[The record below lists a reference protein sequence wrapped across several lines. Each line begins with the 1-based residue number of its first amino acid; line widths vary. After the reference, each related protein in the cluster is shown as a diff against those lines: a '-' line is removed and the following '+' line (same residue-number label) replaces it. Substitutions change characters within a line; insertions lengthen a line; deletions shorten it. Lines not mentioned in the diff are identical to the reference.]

1 MDTTVRLQPR
11 KVHPADLVPPRPIV
25 YPSVAAASFDERLE
39 ARDAVRHAVDMF
51 GADLSLLCSG
61 QDAVL
66 VDVALSVDPTIE
78 LVFIDTGFHF
88 DETINTMLAIAERYR
103 PRLRVVTPWRHL
115 PGAGTPGFCCSD
127 HKVDQLDHAL
137 LGKRAW
143 LSGLRRADGPSR
155 ADASIAEV
163 DRRGLVKVNPL
174 IAWSDSKVAGY
185 ELQHDII
192 INPLR
197 DQGYPSIGCKPC
209 TSPVAPGDDAR
220 AGRWAGSDKTECG
233 LHL

>member
-1 MDTTVRLQPR
+1 METLVTL
-11 KVHPADLVPPRPIV
+11 HPTERIPPAPVV
-25 YPSVAAASFDERLE
+25 YPSVAAASFDESLD
-39 ARDAVRHAVDMF
+39 ARDAVRRAVSMF
-51 GADLSLLCSG
+51 GSELSLLCSG

-103 PRLRVVTPWRHL
+103 PTLRIVVPWRHV
-115 PGAGTPGFCCSD
+115 PGAGKPGFCCSD
-127 HKVDQLDHAL
+127 HKVDQLDFAL

-155 ADASIAEV
+155 AEAAMAEV
-163 DRRGLVKVNPL
+163 DRRGLVKINPL
-174 IAWSDSKVAGY
+174 IGWSDDKVAGY

-192 INPLR
+192 VNPLR
-197 DQGYPSIGCKPC
+197 ARGYPSIGCKPC
-209 TSPVAPGDDAR
+209 TSPVEPGGEVRD
-220 AGRWAGSDKTECG
+220 GRWAGSDKTECG
-233 LHL
+233 LHG